1 LVILT
6 LQKTLLGLSNQEE
19 INGVWERLKMN
30 TMFWYK
36 NPNRMYPFQI
46 LGGVREY
53 TPMWD
58 KFFNK
63 EAKSC
68 GYRYECFG

>member
-1 LVILT
+1 
-6 LQKTLLGLSNQEE
+6 
-19 INGVWERLKMN
+19 MN